1 MRRTKGLRETGGS
14 LPGDGAG
21 WPEAAVRV
29 RSILAVLLVAVIFTG
44 CTAAGKDARQEG
56 GENAS
61 EQVWQEGT
69 EEQGSQPGAGGQME
83 EGESIVGEKE
93 ETGETAA
100 GGVAGF
106 LNFDR
111 GSIALEE
118 TLAYLDQEEI
128 RYAGYYN
135 VSGERLDLT
144 LEDGTALL
152 FLQVK
157 DDWGNPLDR
166 YELMMRGTELYS
178 NGFEEDYLCCFDVIA
193 DEPYYP
199 DLSAEI
205 VDESTLWALSQTEL
219 ALVRNQIYA
228 VRGRRFQDPF
238 MDAAF
243 RLKNWYEP
251 KYDGAEFD
259 ARNHMLT
266 ETEQANLRKVLEIE
280 NSMHYR
286 SINAESYRFARPL
299 LSGSWVDLDG
309 DGSRER
315 IVYTW
320 EEGEDEIGTMEL
332 DIFPEDSVKASGS
345 GIRAEEMNMRPH
357 CYLIS
362 MDGVRWQI
370 VVAADGPSGDYTCDF
385 YGYERGGIVERGRI
399 NSYAEG
405 LEAFPDRISAPV
417 EQYHFQCQPVWMEY
431 ELKGEKLVQI
441 GKDTYE
447 YRGNTVVALVQA
459 PLLAEKAGE
468 ETCLV
473 LEPGDRVVVCA
484 GDLSEWVL
492 LEKEATKE
500 RGWLNVVECE
510 CRLADGS
517 NGFSGDWFEG
527 LTFYG

>member
-1 MRRTKGLRETGGS
+1 M
-14 LPGDGAG
+14 G

-44 CTAAGKDARQEG
+44 CAAAGKDARQEG

-100 GGVAGF
+100 GGVAEF

-157 DDWGNPLDR
+157 DDCGNPLDR

-178 NGFEEDYLCCFDVIA
+178 NGFEEDYLRCFDVIS

-228 VRGRRFQDPF
+228 VRGRR
-238 MDAAF
+238 
-243 RLKNWYEP
+243 KN
-251 KYDGAEFD
+251 
-259 ARNHMLT
+259 
-266 ETEQANLRKVLEIE
+266 V
-280 NSMHYR
+280 
-286 SINAESYRFARPL
+286 
-299 LSGSWVDLDG
+299 
-309 DGSRER
+309 
-315 IVYTW
+315 
-320 EEGEDEIGTMEL
+320 
-332 DIFPEDSVKASGS
+332 
-345 GIRAEEMNMRPH
+345 
-357 CYLIS
+357 
-362 MDGVRWQI
+362 
-370 VVAADGPSGDYTCDF
+370 
-385 YGYERGGIVERGRI
+385 
-399 NSYAEG
+399 
-405 LEAFPDRISAPV
+405 
-417 EQYHFQCQPVWMEY
+417 
-431 ELKGEKLVQI
+431 
-441 GKDTYE
+441 
-447 YRGNTVVALVQA
+447 
-459 PLLAEKAGE
+459 
-468 ETCLV
+468 
-473 LEPGDRVVVCA
+473 
-484 GDLSEWVL
+484 
-492 LEKEATKE
+492 
-500 RGWLNVVECE
+500 
-510 CRLADGS
+510 
-517 NGFSGDWFEG
+517 
-527 LTFYG
+527 